1 MLDQIQLREF
11 HIHYNIGHT
20 RIYNIE
26 KINQLNDI
34 IRIYGRKIIYSIKFP
49 FHNQSA
55 YLIIRNSGHNDI
67 FVVEFFD
74 YYNQNVDYETNY
86 NQQYNDF
93 NIVMNLLSS
102 KPNIN
107 SHLVQFIINPFTLEM
122 MP

>member
-1 MLDQIQLREF
+1 MLSQHLQLREF

-74 YYNQNVDYETNY
+74 YETNY
-86 NQQYNDF
+86 TQKYNDF
-93 NIVMNLLSS
+93 NMVMSLLSS
-102 KPNIN
+102 KQNIN
-107 SHLVQFIINPFTLEM
+107 SHLVQFIINPFTSEIM
-122 MP
+122 T